1 LSRVSWWAWQLGV
14 NMDEC
19 ETGTGAAGEGAH
31 MDEIMMD
38 DRVAA
43 MMQLQQVQQKQEQM
57 ALLESHPVTNADA
70 EFRRG
75 LEELVQDHLNTCM
88 ALASCSSSHEIP
100 DDSSSSDDE
109 EPIEDVVDG
118 SSGSSYAPAAFQ
130 SLSPEQELE
139 AEDDEAARD
148 VSAQEHIEDVP
159 DPAADD
165 SPERRQSGIMHV
177 WDTRAEEEMIT
188 TLERQAREAELLAL
202 AGQHTV
208 SMLDASFLQEAPT
221 LRSESILERGH
232 RRASS
237 LVQLWRGIEEERSV
251 TRAPAEETTTPQLE
265 ASPQTQTG
273 TFAEEASAPLETSRV
288 QAESATGWV
297 DTVQPNQSSAS
308 SQAAE
313 RVRQIVQHWARQNA
327 SNDIEG
333 GVRGSRDGL
342 NPWLGQNERERVR
355 HLVRAWVET
364 SSQRSSGV
372 PRPDVGD
379 ASGGPVAERTEA
391 REIADVELGRQ
402 RQEASEMFVEVL
414 MRIDRERQR
423 ELERLT
429 ELRTVSDFSQRNRL
443 QVWKRL

>member
-1 LSRVSWWAWQLGV
+1 
-14 NMDEC
+14 
-19 ETGTGAAGEGAH
+19 
-31 MDEIMMD
+31 
-38 DRVAA
+38 
-43 MMQLQQVQQKQEQM
+43 
-57 ALLESHPVTNADA
+57 
-70 EFRRG
+70 
-75 LEELVQDHLNTCM
+75 
-88 ALASCSSSHEIP
+88 
-100 DDSSSSDDE
+100 
-109 EPIEDVVDG
+109 
-118 SSGSSYAPAAFQ
+118 
-130 SLSPEQELE
+130 
-139 AEDDEAARD
+139 
-148 VSAQEHIEDVP
+148 
-159 DPAADD
+159 
-165 SPERRQSGIMHV
+165 
-177 WDTRAEEEMIT
+177 
-188 TLERQAREAELLAL
+188 
-202 AGQHTV
+202 
-208 SMLDASFLQEAPT
+208 